1 MATEINSSFTY
12 SSTST
17 QPASTASVP
26 KWHATLLRK
35 HGDKALIPVVVAVGI
50 ALWAG
55 LVAWQEYPTFILPGP
70 DVVWR
75 KFLTMTADGSLLR
88 HARVTL
94 VEVILGLLVGLA
106 AAFVLGYLLG
116 KSRAVE
122 RLIAPYLV
130 ASQSVPIV
138 AVAPLLVIWFGSGLT
153 SKVLVCA
160 LITFFPTLVN
170 TMVGVR
176 NVDEE
181 LRDLMRALRAN
192 AWQTFWLLELPS
204 ALPIIFGGL
213 KLSVILAVVG
223 AVVGEFAGADSGLG
237 YLINLARGVLDTPLM
252 FVAVFALVFM
262 AQALYLLVAIGE
274 ALALRWQRVQ

>member
-1 MATEINSSFTY
+1 MASKIERPLPLTPS
-12 SSTST
+12 
-17 QPASTASVP
+17 PAGDGRASGL
-26 KWHATLLRK
+26 KAGLGQWFRAY
-35 HGDKALIPVVVAVGI
+35 GDKALIPLVIVAGI

-55 LVAWQEYPTFILPGP
+55 LVRWQEYPVFLLPGP

-75 KFLTMTADGSLLR
+75 KLLVVAADGSLLR
-88 HARVTL
+88 HTRVTL
-94 VEVILGLLVGLA
+94 VEVALGLLLGLS

-116 KSRAVE
+116 KSQRIE
-122 RLIAPYLV
+122 RMVAPYLV

-176 NVDEE
+176 NVDDE
-181 LRDLMRALRAN
+181 LRDLMRTLRAGW
-192 AWQTFWLLELPS
+192 WQTFRLLELPA
-204 ALPIIFGGL
+204 ALPVIFGGL

-223 AVVGEFAGADSGLG
+223 AVVGEFAGADAGLG
-237 YLINLARGVLDTPLM
+237 YLINLARGLLDTPLM
-252 FVAVFALVFM
+252 FVAVLALVVI
-262 AQALYLLVAIGE
+262 AQALYGVVAFGE
-274 ALALRWQRVQ
+274 HVALRWQRV